1 MAGGSLEEAVAA
13 LGLVGAESARD
24 WTAAAGAI
32 STCSGGPR
40 LRTGEP

>member
-1 MAGGSLEEAVAA
+1 MAA

-24 WTAAAGAI
+24 WTADAGAAV
-32 STCSGGPR
+32 TCSGGPC